1 MNIHNLT
8 LLVIIAEALLKD
20 RLIHAIREAGAKGF
34 TVTEVAG
41 EGSRQR
47 RVGELLGDNIK
58 IEVIANRDTAER
70 ILIVLQQDYFPQ
82 YTVIAY
88 LSEVQVLREDK
99 YV

>member
-1 MNIHNLT
+1 MNTHNLT

-20 RLIHAIREAGAKGF
+20 RLIHSIRDAGAKGF
-34 TVTEVAG
+34 TITEAAG

-58 IEVIANRDTAER
+58 IEVIVNREIAER
-70 ILIVLQQDYFPQ
+70 ILVVLQQDYFPHFA
-82 YTVIAY
+82 VIAY
-88 LSEVQVLREDK
+88 LSEVQVVREEK

>member
-1 MNIHNLT
+1 MNTHNLT
-8 LLVIIAEALLKD
+8 LLVIVAEALLKD
-20 RLIHAIREAGAKGF
+20 RLIHSIREAGAKGF

-58 IEVIANRDTAER
+58 IEVIVNRETAER
-70 ILIVLQQDYFPQ
+70 VLVVLQKDYFPHFA
-82 YTVIAY
+82 VIAY
-88 LSEVQVLREDK
+88 LSEVQVVREEK

>member
-1 MNIHNLT
+1 MNIHNLS

>member
-1 MNIHNLT
+1 MNIHNLS

-20 RLIHAIREAGAKGF
+20 RLIHAIRESGAKGF